1 MKIGM
6 LARVDFTIV
15 GAFVPT
21 AELLPLAVAADELGY
36 HSFCVGDHVVDLET
50 IDTPYPYEA
59 DGSRRWD
66 SECEWPDPWVL
77 FGAMGAV
84 TRQLTFFTSIY
95 VAALR
100 SPYQVAKSVGT
111 AAVLTGGRVRLGVG
125 AGWCVEEFDLLG
137 QDFESRGRRT
147 DEGLALLRRLW
158 EQDWVESDG
167 EHYPTPRLTMKPRP
181 EARVPILLG
190 GMSPVALRRAAR
202 YDGWVGDISSTDD
215 AIAIAIRL
223 REIRAQNGEADR
235 PAPTVV
241 AALNDA
247 LLPADFERA
256 EAGGVTDVMTQPW
269 MYYHGRK
276 ATLAQK
282 IDGMERFAKDVLRP
296 LNG

>member
-1 MKIGM
+1 M
-6 LARVDFTIV
+6 DFTIV

-21 AELLPLAVAADELGY
+21 EELLPLAVAADELGY
-36 HSFCVGDHVVDLET
+36 SSFCVGDHVVDLES
-50 IDTPYPYEA
+50 ISTPYPYEA
-59 DGSRRWD
+59 DGTRRWD
-66 SECEWPDPWVL
+66 HEAEWPDPWVL

-84 TRQLTFFTSIY
+84 TTRLTFFTSIY

-125 AGWCVEEFDLLG
+125 AGWCTEEFDLLG

-147 DEGLALLRRLW
+147 DSGLALLRELW
-158 EQDWVESDG
+158 ENDWAG
-167 EHYPTPRLTMKPRP
+167 EPRLTMRPRP
-181 EARVPILLG
+181 AARIPILVG
-190 GMSPVALRRAAR
+190 GLTPVALRRAAR

-215 AIAIAIRL
+215 AIAVASRL
-223 REIRAQNGEADR
+223 REVREQTGEADR

-269 MYYHGRK
+269 MYYHGRR
-276 ATLAQK
+276 TSLEQK
-282 IDGMERFAKDVLRP
+282 IDGLERFAADVLGP
-296 LNG
+296 LAGD